1 MTQLDTNVQLTEG
14 LTGYPVAQGLYDPA
28 NEGGSCGVGMIL
40 SIKGIQTRKTMDD
53 ASSAVMCMVHRG
65 AEGSEPTSGDGAGIS
80 TGIPHDLI
88 KSAVLENAIRLPPP
102 DHYAVGNVF
111 LNKDGLIRME
121 CKQQFE
127 NICKTQNLEV
137 LGWRKVPVDPKGANL
152 GPTAISRE
160 PIIEQLLITYAS
172 DNKDAE
178 GVDASIDLK
187 DFDRRCYIV
196 QKMAQNTIPYHKV
209 FYFCSLSSKIIV
221 YKGMLTPQQLFPYF
235 CDLQNPEYKTH
246 FAVTHTRFSTNTFP
260 SWDRAQP
267 LRFLSH
273 NGEINTLMGNR
284 NWMIAREGL
293 MDSPSIPKGILP
305 KLYPVCDPNGSD
317 SSSLDNVIE
326 FLLANG
332 EHTLPEIMMLVAPEA
347 WENDAA
353 MPEDKRGFYE
363 WGSNLMEPW
372 DGPAL
377 FAFCDGRYAGA
388 ILDRNGLRPARYWLT
403 EDDYLI
409 MGSECGVVPI
419 PDANIKAK
427 GRLQPGKMLLVDM
440 EKHTFTRDEDIKEA
454 VCSARPY
461 ARWVAA
467 EKLTLEAITASVPDI
482 AIPSFDEGTDPRL
495 RCMGYTVEHLRT
507 LIQPMAENAYEALG
521 SMGNDTPLACLS
533 DQPRLLYEYFKQLF
547 AQVTNPP
554 IDPFR
559 EAVIMSLKN
568 PIGPAGNVLVHNQEQ
583 CARLELD
590 TPVISLKACHAIKQI
605 HTSSMRFV
613 QWKTVTIS
621 ICFDRKKG
629 TMGLEKTLARISQE
643 AVTAIDKGY
652 RFIVLSD
659 RAMNQDTVP
668 ISTLAAVGCVHQHL
682 VREKKRMQVGLIVET
697 AEAREVHHMALL
709 VGYGA
714 DAICPWLVFETLEQ
728 MRLGNKLKPDL
739 TFDQLTTNYI
749 KACDTGLRKVM
760 SKMGIST
767 LKSYRG
773 AQVFEAVGLH
783 PDVVSLCF
791 KGTSSRIKG
800 VGINTLASECI
811 TMHANAWPDREV
823 VRPPVLADP
832 GDYSYRAG
840 GEEHI
845 NAPGAIANMQDA
857 SRTKNMD
864 VYKEFA
870 KATNEQVKRCTIRGL
885 LGLKSIR
892 KIPIDEVEPAAA
904 IVKRFCTGAM
914 SYGSISKEAHET
926 LAVAMNRLGGKSN
939 TGEGGEMPERF
950 AKLPNGD
957 SKRSSIKQVASG
969 RFGVTIHYLAEADE
983 IQIKMAQG
991 AKPGEGGELPGHKVT
1006 DTIASCRMSTPGV
1019 GLISPPPHHDI
1030 YSIEDLAQLIYDLKC
1045 ANPTARIS
1053 VKLVSKVGVGVIAS
1067 GVAKGHAE
1075 HITISGH
1082 DGGTGAASW
1091 TGIKHAGLP
1100 WELGIAE
1107 THQTLVLNDLRGRVV
1122 LQTDGQLRTGRDIV
1136 IACLLGADE
1145 FGFSTAPLIAL
1156 GCIMM
1161 RKCHLNTCPVG
1172 IATQDPELRKKFTGQ
1187 PEHVINYFFMLAE
1200 EVREIMAGM
1209 GFKTMNEMLGRA
1221 DMLYVDKKNLTEK
1234 TKELDLSSILVPA
1247 FELRPGASTICNQK
1261 QEHGLEVRLD
1271 NKLINDICAA
1281 SIATGAPTKAT
1292 MAISNC
1298 DRDFGTTL
1306 SHVICKKYG
1315 AKGLPRDTVQL
1326 KLKGSA
1332 GQSLGAFL
1340 VNGVTIELEGDAN
1353 DYVGKGLSGGRI
1365 IAYPANYS
1373 KGFKSENNILVGNVC
1388 LYGATNGT
1396 AFFRGVAAERFCVRN
1411 SGAVAVVEGV
1421 GDHGCEYMTGG
1432 KVVILGPTGKNFAA
1446 GMSGGIAYIWDPA
1459 QVFDRKCNTSIV
1471 DLMSVTDKSEQAW
1484 LRSIITEFVDAT
1496 ESVVGRTIL
1505 SNWSLHVIEFV
1516 KVLPRDYARA
1526 MREAANKPAVTEAP
1540 KPELITDIEEVVASV
1555 KRGGKLNKQRGFM
1568 KYPRKID
1575 EYRDPIDRLKDDK
1588 ELTKRHDEPNLK
1600 IQAARCMDCGVP
1612 FCSSEHSGCPISNVI
1627 PKWNDLVYK
1636 GQMRDAFD
1644 ALMVT
1649 NNFPEFT
1656 GRVCPAPC
1664 EGACTLGINSPAVS
1678 IKSIEAA
1685 IIDHAWEQGWMKPQI
1700 ITQRTNKII
1709 SIIGSGPAGLA
1720 AADQLNKSGH
1730 TVTVYE
1736 RTERVGGLL
1745 TYGIPNMKLD
1755 KSLVQRRV
1763 DLMTAEG
1770 VQFVTRAEV
1779 GTNVDAKLLLRNSH
1793 AVLLA
1798 TGATWPRDLP
1808 IKGREGKGIF
1818 FAMDYL
1824 GSITDG
1830 NPPFYMNAKG
1840 KKVIVIGG
1848 GDTGNDCIGTA
1859 MRQGAKDVVSF
1870 EIMPC
1875 PPEERA
1881 DANPWP
1887 QWPKIFR
1894 VDYGHEEVKA
1904 VTGDDPR
1911 KFNTMSKEFVVNAEG
1926 HVTGIKTC
1934 LVRWEQ
1940 DEVGRW
1946 NMREVPNSEKLY
1958 EADMVFLAMG
1968 FLGPEKTLIEELDVK
1983 CDQRGNI
1990 STPKDK
1996 YHTNIP
2002 RVYSAGD
2009 CRRGQSLVV
2018 WAINEGRQ
2026 SARSID
2032 YDLMGETALPVSGG
2046 VVTAPQGPPRKH
2058 DLVSSRM

>member
-1 MTQLDTNVQLTEG
+1 MTQLESNVQLTDG

-53 ASSAVMCMVHRG
+53 ASTAVMCMVHRG

-88 KSAVLENAIRLPPP
+88 KAAVRENAVHLPPP
-102 DHYAVGNVF
+102 GHYAVGNVF

-121 CKQQFE
+121 CKQYFE
-127 NICKTQNLEV
+127 QICKTHNLEI
-137 LGWRKVPVDPKGANL
+137 LGWRKVPTDPKGANI
-152 GPTAISRE
+152 GPTALSRE
-160 PIIEQLLITYAS
+160 PVIEQVLVTYAS
-172 DNKDAE
+172 DKKDE
-178 GVDASIDLK
+178 NLIDPSVDLT
-187 DFDRRCYIV
+187 DFERRCYLA
-196 QKMAQNTIPYHKV
+196 QKTSQNSLPYHKV

-235 CDLQNPEYKTH
+235 LDLQNPEYKTH

-267 LRFLSH
+267 LRYLSH

-284 NWMIAREGL
+284 NWMKAREGV
-293 MDSPSIPKGILP
+293 MDSPSIPKDVLAQ
-305 KLYPVCDPNGSD
+305 LFPVCDPNGSD
-317 SSSLDNVIE
+317 SSALDNVIE

-347 WENDAA
+347 WENDQN
-353 MPEDKRGFYE
+353 MTEEKKGFYE
-363 WGSNLMEPW
+363 WGSNVIEPW

-409 MGSECGVVPI
+409 MGSECGVVPV
-419 PDANIKAK
+419 PNANIKAK

-440 EKHTFTRDEDIKEA
+440 EKHTFTRDEDIKKQ
-454 VCSARPY
+454 VCSMRPY
-461 ARWVAA
+461 SRWVAA
-467 EKLTLEAITASVPDI
+467 ERLTLDAITASVPDI
-482 AIPSFDEGTDPRL
+482 EVPSFDEGTDPRL
-495 RCMGYTVEHLRT
+495 KCMGYTVEHLHT
-507 LIQPMAENAYEALG
+507 LIRPMAETAYEALG

-533 DQPRLLYEYFKQLF
+533 DKPRLLYEYFKQLF

-568 PIGPAGNVLVHNQEQ
+568 PIGPAGNLLIHNQEQ
-583 CARLELD
+583 CSRLVLE
-590 TPVISLKACHAIKQI
+590 TPVISLKSCYAIKHI

-613 QWKTVTIS
+613 QWKTVTVS
-621 ICFDRKKG
+621 ICFDKKLG
-629 TMGLEKTLARISQE
+629 TMGLEKTLTRICNE
-643 AVTAIDKGY
+643 VETAIGKGY
-652 RFIVLSD
+652 RFVVLSD
-659 RAMNQDTVP
+659 RTMSADQVP
-668 ISTLAAVGCVHQHL
+668 ISTLAALGAVHQHL
-682 VREKKRMQVGLIVET
+682 ISVKKRMQVGLIVET
-697 AEAREVHHMALL
+697 AEAREVHHMAVL

-714 DAICPWLVFETLEQ
+714 DAICPWLALESLEQ
-728 MRLGNKLKPDL
+728 MRRNGKIKAGLS
-739 TFDQLTTNYI
+739 FEQLTNNYI

-783 PDVVSLCF
+783 PEVINLCF

-800 VGINTLASECI
+800 VSLNTIASE
-811 TMHANAWPDREV
+811 TVSMHSAAWPDREV
-823 VRPPVLADP
+823 VLPPVLPDP
-832 GDYSYRAG
+832 GDYHFRSG
-840 GEEHI
+840 GEQHI
-845 NAPGAIANMQDA
+845 NDPGAIANMQDA
-857 SRTKNMD
+857 ARTKNKD
-864 VYKEFA
+864 AFKEFTR
-870 KATNEQVKRCTIRGL
+870 ATNEQVKRCTIRGL

-904 IVKRFCTGAM
+904 IVKRFATGAM

-939 TGEGGEMPERF
+939 TGEGGESAERF
-950 AKLPNGD
+950 QKLPNGD

-1006 DTIASCRMSTPGV
+1006 DQIAACRMSTPGV

-1045 ANPTARIS
+1045 ANPSARIS

-1122 LQTDGQLRTGRDIV
+1122 LQTDGQLRTGRDVV

-1145 FGFSTAPLIAL
+1145 FGFATAPLIAM

-1209 GFKTMNEMLGRA
+1209 GFRTMNDMLGRA
-1221 DMLYVDKKNLTEK
+1221 DMLFIDKKNLTEK
-1234 TKELDLSSILVPA
+1234 TKELDLSSLLVPA
-1247 FELRPGASTICNQK
+1247 FELRPGAATVCNQQ
-1261 QEHGLEVRLD
+1261 QEHDLESRLD
-1271 NKLINDICAA
+1271 NKLINEYCLA
-1281 SIATGAPTKAT
+1281 SINSGQPTKT
-1292 MAISNC
+1292 EMKISNC

-1306 SHVICKKYG
+1306 SHVLCKKYG
-1315 AKGLPRDTVQL
+1315 PEGLPADTVHL

-1340 VNGVTIELEGDAN
+1340 LKGVTIELEGDAN
-1353 DYVGKGLSGGRI
+1353 DYVGKGLSGGKI
-1365 IAYPANYS
+1365 ICYPAKYS
-1373 KGFKSENNILVGNVC
+1373 KGFKSEENIIVGNVC
-1388 LYGATNGT
+1388 LYGATSGT
-1396 AFFRGVAAERFCVRN
+1396 AFFRGIAAERFCVRN

-1432 KVVILGPTGKNFAA
+1432 RAVILGKAGKNFAA

-1459 QVFDRKCNTSIV
+1459 QEFDKRCNKAIV
-1471 DLMSVTDKSEQAW
+1471 DLMSVTEKSEKAW
-1484 LRSIITEFVDAT
+1484 LRSIITEFVGAT
-1496 ESVVGRTIL
+1496 GSDVGRVIL
-1505 SNWSLHVIEFV
+1505 SNWSSHVIEFV
-1516 KVLPRDYARA
+1516 KVLPRDYSRA
-1526 MREAANKPAVTEAP
+1526 MREAANKPVSEEP
-1540 KPELITDIEEVVASV
+1540 KTSLIGDIEEVVASV
-1555 KRGGKLNKQRGFM
+1555 KRGKTLNKLKGFM
-1568 KYPRKID
+1568 KYPRKAD
-1575 EYRDPIDRLKDDK
+1575 EYRDPVERLKDDQ
-1588 ELTKRHDEPNLK
+1588 ELTKRHDNVNLK
-1600 IQAARCMDCGVP
+1600 VQAARCMDCGVP
-1612 FCSSEHSGCPISNVI
+1612 FCSSQHSGCPISNVI
-1627 PKWNDLVYK
+1627 PKWNDLVFK

-1644 ALMVT
+1644 TLMVT

-1664 EGACTLGINSPAVS
+1664 EGACTLGINAPAVS

-1700 ITQRTNKII
+1700 ISQRSHKII

-1745 TYGIPNMKLD
+1745 MYGIPNMKLD
-1755 KSLVQRRV
+1755 KKLVQRRV
-1763 DLMTAEG
+1763 DLMAAEG
-1770 VQFVTRAEV
+1770 VQFVTKAEV
-1779 GTNVDAKLLLRNSH
+1779 GGNVDAKLLLRNSH

-1830 NPPFYMNAKG
+1830 NPPFYLNAKG
-1840 KKVIVIGG
+1840 KNVIVIGG

-1859 MRQGAKDVVSF
+1859 MRQGAKSVVSF
-1870 EIMPC
+1870 EIMPQ
-1875 PPEERA
+1875 PPDVRGE
-1881 DANPWP
+1881 DNPWP

-1911 KFNTMSKEFVVNAEG
+1911 RFNTMSKEFVLNKEG
-1926 HVTGIKTC
+1926 EITGIKTC
-1934 LVRWEQ
+1934 LVKWVQ

-1946 NMREVPNSEKLY
+1946 TMREVPGSDKLY
-1958 EADMVFLAMG
+1958 TADLVFLAMG
-1968 FLGPEKTLIEELDVK
+1968 FLGPEKSLLEDLELR

-1990 STPKDK
+1990 DTPKDK

-2002 RVYSAGD
+2002 RVYAAGD

-2026 SARSID
+2026 AARAID
-2032 YDLMGETALPVSGG
+2032 YDLMGETSLPVTGG
-2046 VVTAPQGPPRKH
+2046 VSKPPEGPPRKH
-2058 DLVSSRM
+2058 DLVPSRM